1 MSFTG
6 FSSDDEGSIV
16 YDGKKF
22 IVTNPR
28 QVPDDFNPG
37 DKEVVGLPE
46 NHPSHPKN
54 RQPSPIPKYVPP
66 AVIYTAFDKHRAEEH
81 QKRVQKAGDSGK
93 PKEKEKPAQE
103 VAQPTLPPD
112 YVGDIPESPLV
123 FEQSW
128 TKKLSE
134 GQKLQIDYLLSTEGE
149 PLVSDMLLALKY
161 EGMPEWISFD
171 DFMKRFAEWGW
182 DEEADQR
189 AREIW
194 QSIMQDQT
202 NDSIGSL
209 PVFGDG
215 WYQRIEETLAGQA
228 NDTIESLQVIDAATG
243 QVLLNRI
250 GVLGGAGQQ
259 YVGLQKEDI
268 RPFQDHDLIFVH
280 NHPNG
285 TAASETDLR
294 TAFLAGAEMLLVV
307 TPRGYEYVYIRG
319 ESGMAPVHEGEA
331 SYEVTPAT
339 AAEYVELEGRS
350 WQQAQMD
357 RRNLPVMYQGEPN
370 WWEREN
376 IIVTYETTETIEE
389 VADRMG
395 IPKEHLHKLNEGSTD
410 TGIINIPL
418 PGWYLDNRNMY
429 RIAALDGRTLLY
441 YADNVVTQWQELSP
455 TEQKIEMALTATAN
469 AGAGEA
475 NFDNIQSFDSALDWI
490 THNKEL
496 INIYAD
502 NARVPE
508 EILRVILTSE
518 ILYDYGE
525 LDAWQDAAVR
535 HNIPLSIDI
544 GWQATGVANVHY
556 ATLIEAYHY
565 IASRLP
571 ESVEHPWDLDPNAPD
586 LSGFPTLDLDEQTEQ
601 EPEESPTGER
611 DAEIFRQRE
620 TRYGELTY
628 DQKKAVAI
636 YLVTNEGTI
645 NAASMVTRMYLD
657 QYITQKWEDP
667 QNFAEIA
674 ENLSPKDVARIWGRY
689 RSAYEPLDAAVFG
702 PNAQLARPIAEYLL
716 G

>member
-134 GQKLQIDYLLSTEGE
+134 GQKLQIDYLLS
-149 PLVSDMLLALKY
+149 
-161 EGMPEWISFD
+161 
-171 DFMKRFAEWGW
+171 
-182 DEEADQR
+182 
-189 AREIW
+189 
-194 QSIMQDQT
+194 
-202 NDSIGSL
+202 
-209 PVFGDG
+209 
-215 WYQRIEETLAGQA
+215 
-228 NDTIESLQVIDAATG
+228 
-243 QVLLNRI
+243 
-250 GVLGGAGQQ
+250 
-259 YVGLQKEDI
+259 
-268 RPFQDHDLIFVH
+268 
-280 NHPNG
+280 
-285 TAASETDLR
+285 
-294 TAFLAGAEMLLVV
+294 
-307 TPRGYEYVYIRG
+307 
-319 ESGMAPVHEGEA
+319 
-331 SYEVTPAT
+331 
-339 AAEYVELEGRS
+339 
-350 WQQAQMD
+350 
-357 RRNLPVMYQGEPN
+357 
-370 WWEREN
+370 
-376 IIVTYETTETIEE
+376 
-389 VADRMG
+389 
-395 IPKEHLHKLNEGSTD
+395 NEGSTD

-469 AGAGEA
+469 ADAGEA
-475 NFDNIQSFDSALDWI
+475 NFDNIQSFDDALDWI
-490 THNKEL
+490 THNKGL

-502 NARVPE
+502 NAQVPE

-518 ILYDYGE
+518 ILYDYGA

-601 EPEESPTGER
+601 ELEELPTDER

-628 DQKKAVAI
+628 NQKKAVAI

-645 NAASMVTRMYLD
+645 NAASMVTSMYLD
-657 QYITQKWEDP
+657 QYITQKWKDP